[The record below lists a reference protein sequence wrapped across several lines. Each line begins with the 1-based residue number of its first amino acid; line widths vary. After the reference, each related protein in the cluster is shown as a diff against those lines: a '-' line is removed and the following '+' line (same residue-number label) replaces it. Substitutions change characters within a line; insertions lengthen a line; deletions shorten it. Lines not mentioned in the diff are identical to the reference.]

1 LFKPAID
8 LLEDRLVLAVSLQL
22 QVPPSS
28 SYGVNNSL
36 VVDYANTGSTA
47 VPAPVL
53 FLSADNANL
62 WLPSDPAVSD
72 STLQLLATGPTGSA
86 GTLAPG
92 ASGTIVVDYTAT
104 SSTASAVNF
113 TVGQLATGQTI
124 NWASLEA
131 GMEPVTIPANA
142 WNAVFA
148 NFTTNVGSTTD
159 SYQAALDADATYL
172 AQLGQPTNDVAQLVA
187 YEINKA
193 DDSFSTT
200 TLGDNVDAS
209 LPTPGSLSLTFER
222 WFQPGIADRYQMG
235 TLGLGWTD
243 NWAITASTDSSGNVT
258 IDESG
263 SLRYFAMQSDGTYVA
278 NLGDHGV
285 LTALSGGG
293 YQLTETDGS
302 STVFNANGTLGYLQD
317 SNGNRITATYTSGL
331 LSRLTASNGEY
342 LALSYTSGL
351 LTEVTDS
358 TGEVSTYAYDSTG
371 QYLLSYTDEFGTT
384 SYSYVT
390 GQGAA
395 SQNALASIT
404 YADNSHDYFSYDVE
418 GRLIDAHQGNDQE
431 DVTISYGAAGG
442 YTTTDAD
449 GNKTTVLTD
458 DSGQVCETIDP
469 LGNVTH
475 NTYDASGDLT
485 AVNGPQGSNYVYTYD
500 ANGNLTSATDPLGL
514 TTQFTY
520 NANNDLTSLTDPN
533 GNTTSYAY
541 DNSDDLL
548 SINYADGTEEQFN
561 NYNPLGEAAQY
572 VDANGQTIGYA
583 YNSQGLVTTENF
595 ADGSSYSYTYDV
607 HGNML
612 TATGASGTIKFQYQ
626 DSANPDLLT
635 EVDYPNGQFLKF
647 TYNTI
652 GQRTQSVDQ
661 TGFTVSYTYDA
672 LGRLQELT
680 DGNGNLIVQ
689 YTYDAAG
696 NLIQEDMG
704 NGTRTVYTYDGD
716 GDVLSITNYAPN
728 HIAVNSFDGYT
739 YDALGNVL
747 TDTNQDGERVYTYD
761 AEDQLINADFT
772 PNSSDP
778 DGLTSQNLQ
787 YVYDAA
793 GNRVSQTVN
802 GVTTTYAVN
811 NVNEYTSSTINGV
824 ITTYQYDK
832 DGNLVSQTAAGSTT
846 TYSYDELDELT
857 GVNGPGQTAT
867 YTYDPLGN
875 RNSETVNGVTTQFL
889 IDPNGLGDVASTYSG
904 SGSLIAHY
912 TYGST
917 LTSQVSA
924 TESAAYYD
932 FNLTGDTVGITGTA
946 GSYVNKYSYLLFGQT
961 TTIMA
966 TLANPFTFVGQFG
979 LMQDSSS
986 LFNMRAREYST
997 VTGQFLSNDPLGL
1010 NGGDP
1015 NFRRYAGNNPIT
1027 YIDPVGEGKN
1037 PPWLQWAHAT
1047 EGGAGK
1053 AKLKNSKPSDYGGRR
1068 NANIS
1073 KEDEREIKE
1082 EWEKAGRPNVR
1093 ADKNKGNKNGGNDNG
1108 GNERVVTDMFDL
1120 LPGGYDTGD
1129 KIRAVG
1135 IGVFGSMA
1143 GGAAI
1148 GLSGAGVWL
1157 LGAIRLLLPSGAA
1170 LTTVLAAS
1178 AAETPAAIGT
1188 TDNTQPQTSGGG
1200 SFEGILAT
1208 FLVGNFGDGDPGVTA
1223 SDFTATTT
1231 LTDEKDPSNSP
1242 TVSDTIVEE
1251 STGYFVV
1258 YGSTTFPISSVYGG
1272 STTITGDGYVWSD
1285 EPDQEIVYDAPLV
1298 MNPVNFTVPAD
1309 GIYDGPVATF
1319 QDVNPYGY
1327 LAEYTASVIANN
1339 VGAEANSVTIE
1350 PGPGNSYTVYADINF
1365 YPNPNGY
1372 RLPAG
1377 NYPISV
1383 VIWDTNPEGP
1393 NPQAG
1398 GWLTDTVTYPD
1409 ASQPQYSTSV
1419 RAEIIE
1425 ANGGDPPLAIVTTTD
1440 PNITSASQVSVTTG
1454 TPPSANSPYP
1464 LVTGTTL
1471 TLLPNGV
1478 KQIVVDG
1485 VVSAV
1490 QPGAGPVA
1498 AAPLN
1503 ITLAGEAP
1511 LSAQLEVDETASE
1524 YVVNPVVVYATADQ
1538 PVRNIQ
1544 VATLAGPL
1552 NGAYSATIDWGGG
1565 DTSTGEVTPLGGD
1578 LFTVTGSKPHVYA
1591 AAGSETI
1598 TVTVTGPGDTGG
1610 AGNSVTD
1617 TALVAPPAGVLS
1629 NVSGTGT
1636 YAGTGTL
1643 SATLTAGG
1651 TPLAGKTVRFTL
1663 TVGKSIENV
1672 GAATTNSSGVATLRG
1687 VNLAGYSAGTYSGV
1701 VTASFAGDT
1710 NDSSGSA
1717 SGGLQVNVASAQL
1730 HLSNL
1735 TLSYDGWA
1743 QFATL
1748 STSPAG
1754 IGGVTV
1760 TYTQNRAV
1768 VAAPTKPGSYQV
1780 TVSLNNANYTAQTI
1794 TGTLVIKPATP
1805 VIQWAAPAA
1814 IAPGTALGSAQLDA
1828 AATFKGSPLGGRF
1841 VYLPAAGTVLNTGPN
1856 QTLTVRFKPTDTVDF
1871 TAASASVSID
1881 VLPPPVTVTSM
1892 GLTTVTVGSGRKA
1905 KKETVLQIQFSGA
1918 LNSND
1923 AENVAA
1929 YQLFSGSTKKSHT
1942 VFNNRLTVVSAVYN
1956 PQALTVRVFAA
1967 QKLTLAHPLELEIT
1981 AALIPDIYGRALD
1994 GNDDGQPGANFTGT
2008 LSKNGVTLARVMAA
2022 DVGRRK
2028 WGVLSGGRDRVGFP
2042 GKNLPSARPYQT
2054 I

>member
-1 LFKPAID
+1 LFKPALD

-22 QVPPSS
+22 HVPPSS

-36 VVDYANTGSTA
+36 VVEYSNTGSTA
-47 VPAPVL
+47 VPAPVVL
-53 FLSADNANL
+53 LSADNANL

-113 TVGQLATGQTI
+113 SVGQLATGQTI

-172 AQLGQPTNDVAQLVA
+172 AQLGEPTNDVAQLVA

-193 DDSFSTT
+193 ADSFSTP
-200 TLGDNVDAS
+200 TLGDNIDAS
-209 LPTPGSLSLTFER
+209 LPTPGSLSLTFDR
-222 WFQPGIADRYQMG
+222 WFQPGIAGRYQMG

-258 IDESG
+258 INESG
-263 SLRYFAMQSDGTYVA
+263 TLRYFAMQSDGAYVA

-302 STVFNANGTLGYLQD
+302 STVFNTDGTLDYVQD

-331 LSRLTASNGEY
+331 LTRLTASNGEY
-342 LALSYTSGL
+342 LALTYTSGL
-351 LTEVTDS
+351 LTKVTDS

-404 YADNSHDYFSYDVE
+404 YAENSHDYFSYDAE
-418 GRLIDAHQGNDQE
+418 GRLIDEHQDNDQQ

-442 YTTTDAD
+442 YTTDAD
-449 GNKTTVLTD
+449 GDKITVLTD
-458 DSGQVCETIDP
+458 DNGQVRETIDP

-475 NTYDASGDLT
+475 YTYDVSGNLT
-485 AVNGPQGSNYVYTYD
+485 AVDGPQGSDYVYTYD
-500 ANGNLTSATDPLGL
+500 ANGNLFSATDPLGL

-520 NANNDLTSLTDPN
+520 NANNDLTSYTDPN

-541 DNSDDLL
+541 DSSNDLL
-548 SINYADGTEEQFN
+548 SITYADGTKEQFN

-572 VDANGQTIGYA
+572 VNANGQAIGFA
-583 YNSQGLVTTENF
+583 YNSQRLVTTENF
-595 ADGSSYSYTYDV
+595 AGGSSYSYTYDV

-612 TATGASGTIKFQYQ
+612 TATSSSGTIQFQYQ

-635 EVDYPNGQFLKF
+635 EVDYPNGQYVKF
-647 TYNTI
+647 TYNAI

-661 TGFTVSYTYDA
+661 TGFTVNYTYDA

-680 DGNGNLIVQ
+680 DGNGKLIVQ
-689 YTYDAAG
+689 YTYGAAG

-728 HIAVNSFDGYT
+728 HATVNSFDRYT

-747 TDTNQDGERVYTYD
+747 TDTNQDGEWAYTYD
-761 AEDQLINADFT
+761 ADSQLIDAVFT

-778 DGLTSQNLQ
+778 DGLISQNLQ

-811 NVNEYTSSTINGV
+811 NVNEYTSSTTNGV
-824 ITTYQYDK
+824 TTTYQYDN
-832 DGNLVSQTAAGSTT
+832 DGNLISQTTAGSAT

-857 GVNGPGQTAT
+857 GVNGPGQTDS
-867 YTYDPLGN
+867 YTYDALGN
-875 RNSETVNGVTTQFL
+875 RTSQTINGTTTQFL
-889 IDPNGLGDVASTYSG
+889 SDPTGFDNVVSSYTGV
-904 SGSLIAHY
+904 GSLIAHY
-912 TYGST
+912 TYGSG
-917 LTSQVSA
+917 LVSQVSSTGTA
-924 TESAAYYD
+924 GYYD
-932 FNLTGDTVGITGTA
+932 FDLTGSTVGITDTA
-946 GSYVNKYSYLLFGQT
+946 GNYVNKYCYLPFGQT
-961 TTIMA
+961 TTIA
-966 TLANPFTFVGQFG
+966 SALSNPFTFDGQWSVMNEGGGLLLMGMRSYDPVIGQF
-979 LMQDSSS
+979 
-986 LFNMRAREYST
+986 T
-997 VTGQFLSNDPLGL
+997 SNDPLGIDGADA
-1010 NGGDP
+1010 NV
-1015 NFRRYAGNNPIT
+1015 RRYVMNSPTNSVDATGLGSLPAKDAKGVYNVPSAFWTAVKLSMMSQLQTHLSTTTLWNSWNDKYYLYPGYSMAAVWDNDYFHNKHNQDKFRFQDGSFGNNVVTGHDVNYYFQGWIANAYGYKDVKTIIT
-1027 YIDPVGEGKN
+1027 NYSKKFKN
-1037 PPWLQWAHAT
+1037 KKPTDAEVEAAT
-1047 EGGAGK
+1047 EGY
-1053 AKLKNSKPSDYGGRR
+1053 KNF
-1068 NANIS
+1068 
-1073 KEDEREIKE
+1073 E
-1082 EWEKAGRPNVR
+1082 
-1093 ADKNKGNKNGGNDNG
+1093 ADKQLW
-1108 GNERVVTDMFDL
+1108 VQ
-1120 LPGGYDTGD
+1120 YQQ
-1129 KIRAVG
+1129 
-1135 IGVFGSMA
+1135 
-1143 GGAAI
+1143 
-1148 GLSGAGVWL
+1148 
-1157 LGAIRLLLPSGAA
+1157 
-1170 LTTVLAAS
+1170 
-1178 AAETPAAIGT
+1178 GT

-1200 SFEGILAT
+1200 PFEGSPAT
-1208 FLVGNFGDGDPGVTA
+1208 LEVGEWYGPGTP
-1223 SDFTATTT
+1223 TATTVFNELGGEDYV
-1231 LTDEKDPSNSP
+1231 LTTTDTFDEQSP
-1242 TVSDTIVEE
+1242 ENYIINATV
-1251 STGYFVV
+1251 
-1258 YGSTTFPISSVYGG
+1258 TFPEAQEYGV
-1272 STTITGDGYVWSD
+1272 TTTVNGDDVVED
-1285 EPDQEIVYDAPLV
+1285 PEHEAIIVYDAP
-1298 MNPVNFTVPAD
+1298 MIVNSVNITVAA
-1309 GIYDGPVATF
+1309 GGTYDGPVATF
-1319 QDVNPYGY
+1319 TDLNPYGNLSQY
-1327 LAEYTASVIANN
+1327 
-1339 VGAEANSVTIE
+1339 EAWTEMQGSGTEVPATIE
-1350 PGPGNSYTVYADINF
+1350 AGPGNNYTVMANLDYTYD
-1365 YPNPNGY
+1365 NPGSTDV
-1372 RLPAG
+1372 LVG
-1377 NYPISV
+1377 V
-1383 VIWDTNPEGP
+1383 WDVDTPWNPEG
-1393 NPQAG
+1393 G
-1398 GWLTDTVTYPD
+1398 GVISDNVTVTD
-1409 ASQPQYSTSV
+1409 SGLAQYSTTV
-1419 RAEIIE
+1419 LAQVIQ
-1425 ANGGDPPLAIVTTTD
+1425 ANGSQPYDPPLAIVTTTD

-1511 LSAQLEVDETASE
+1511 LSAQLEVDETSSE
-1524 YVVNPVVVYATADQ
+1524 YVVNPVVVNATADQ

-1565 DTSTGEVTPLGGD
+1565 DTSTGQVTPLGGD
-1578 LFTVTGSKPHVYA
+1578 LFTVTGSKPHVYT
-1591 AAGSETI
+1591 AAGSDTI
-1598 TVTVTGPGDTGG
+1598 TVTVSGPGETNG
-1610 AGNSVTD
+1610 AGSSVTD
-1617 TALVAPPAGVLS
+1617 TALVAPPPGVLS

-1651 TPLAGKTVRFTL
+1651 TALAGKTVSFTL

-1672 GAATTNSSGVATLRG
+1672 GSATTNSSGVATLTG
-1687 VNLAGYSAGTYSGV
+1687 VNLAGYSTGTYSGV

-1735 TLSYDGWA
+1735 TLSYDGGA

-1760 TYTQNRAV
+1760 NYTQNKAV

-1794 TGTLVIKPATP
+1794 TGTLVINPATP

-1828 AATFKGSPLGGRF
+1828 TATFNGSPLAGLF

-1856 QTLTVRFKPTDTVDF
+1856 QTLTVQFTPTDTVDF
-1871 TAASASVSID
+1871 TAASASVSIH

-1892 GLTTVTVGSGRKA
+1892 GLTTVKVGSGRKA

-1923 AENVAA
+1923 ADNRAA

-1942 VFNNRLTVVSAVYN
+1942 VFNNRLKVVSAVYN
-1956 PQALTVRVFAA
+1956 PQALTVRLFAA

-2022 DVGRRK
+2022 NVGRP
-2028 WGVLSGGRDRVGFP
+2028 LQP
-2042 GKNLPSARPYQT
+2042 GSSHKLPLLPLRRGNGPETPALMPSPCTNQRLG
-2054 I
+2054 